1 MSLLGLPDADGIARR
16 FRRALLDSER
26 SEVPYRHWNLVDV
39 LPEEL
44 CLHIIGL
51 PIAPLVIDD
60 CKGVRDVDNS
70 LRTFVTPS
78 TQKAFEPFAR
88 LAQALQQP
96 EVAALCAATCGFDA
110 EGSFLRMEY
119 IQDVDGAWLKPHH
132 DVPEKLL
139 SMVIYL
145 CTGPDAADWGTDIYD
160 NDRKW
165 FARTSAD
172 FNTAAI
178 FMPGENTWHGFEKRR
193 IVGIRRLFEIN
204 YVHPSWRD
212 KDQVCFPE
220 NPIRLSQE

>member
-1 MSLLGLPDADGIARR
+1 MSLLGLPDADAIARH
-16 FRRALLDSER
+16 FRRALLDSKC

-70 LRTFVTPS
+70 LRTFVTRS
-78 TQKAFEPFAR
+78 MQRAFEPFAR
-88 LAQALQQP
+88 LAQALQRP
-96 EVAALCAATCGFDA
+96 EVAALCATTCGFDA

-119 IQDVDGAWLKPHH
+119 IQDIDGAWLKPHH

-145 CTGPDAADWGTDIYD
+145 CTGPDAGDWGTDIYD
-160 NDRKW
+160 NERKW
-165 FARTSAD
+165 FARTSAA

-178 FMPGENTWHGFEKRR
+178 FIPGENTWHGFEKRR
-193 IVGIRRLFEIN
+193 LVGIRRLFEIN
-204 YVHPSWRD
+204 YVHRNWRD
-212 KDQVCFPE
+212 KDQVCFPD
-220 NPIRLSQE
+220 NPIRLGRE